1 MLPHGTV
8 PPTSRATEAP
18 GEDTWPLVKI
28 NPGRSV
34 SQEPTLMG
42 KPDTSWG
49 MPTGQ
54 NRQKP
59 TLHGEAV
66 TPGQGRKHYI
76 WGTEQQ
82 HCNYGLANPRGA
94 KPQHCSYGW
103 PNTRGGEKTT
113 TLQLWGPNTWGTKP
127 QHCKYRLP
135 NPRGTKPQLCS
146 YGLPNTCGT
155 KPQHCNYGLPNPRG
169 AKLQHCN
176 YGDPTPGE
184 QNRNVATMDDPTPR
198 EQNHNIATM
207 DDPTP
212 GNKTTTLQLWITQH
226 LGNRTATLQLGMTQH
241 LWNRTA
247 KLQEGGGMTPREPKR
262 TNCCGLFLFQ
272 LPFTK
277 CHHQTSTGY
286 PIRKAS
292 PHSQCPPG
300 QQVSCA
306 CSTQHSRAQ
315 VLQHQMSKAQSL
327 ISQML

>member
-1 MLPHGTV
+1 
-8 PPTSRATEAP
+8 
-18 GEDTWPLVKI
+18 
-28 NPGRSV
+28 
-34 SQEPTLMG
+34 
-42 KPDTSWG
+42 

-82 HCNYGLANPRGA
+82 HCNYGLPNPGGA
-94 KPQHCSYGW
+94 KS
-103 PNTRGGEKTT
+103 
-113 TLQLWGPNTWGTKP
+113 
-127 QHCKYRLP
+127 
-135 NPRGTKPQLCS
+135 
-146 YGLPNTCGT
+146 
-155 KPQHCNYGLPNPRG
+155 
-169 AKLQHCN
+169 QHCN

-184 QNRNVATMDDPTPR
+184 QNRTIAAMDDPTPGQ
-198 EQNHNIATM
+198 QNHNIATM

-212 GNKTTTLQLWITQH
+212 GQQNHNIATMDYPTPGKQNH
-226 LGNRTATLQLGMTQH
+226 NTATMDYPTPGEQNCNT
-241 LWNRTA
+241 TS
-247 KLQEGGGMTPREPKR
+247 GGGMTSRELRR
-262 TNCCGLFLFQ
+262 TNCCGLFLFL

-277 CHHQTSTGY
+277 CHHQTPTGY

-300 QQVSCA
+300 QQVSYA

-315 VLQHQMSKAQSL
+315 VLQHQKSKAQLL

>member
-1 MLPHGTV
+1 
-8 PPTSRATEAP
+8 
-18 GEDTWPLVKI
+18 
-28 NPGRSV
+28 
-34 SQEPTLMG
+34 
-42 KPDTSWG
+42 

-82 HCNYGLANPRGA
+82 L
-94 KPQHCSYGW
+94 KPLSWITQPQKKGKKH
-103 PNTRGGEKTT
+103 TQKTHT
-113 TLQLWGPNTWGTKP
+113 HTHTHKP
-127 QHCKYRLP
+127 TP
-135 NPRGTKPQLCS
+135 
-146 YGLPNTCGT
+146 
-155 KPQHCNYGLPNPRG
+155 
-169 AKLQHCN
+169 QHCN

-184 QNRNVATMDDPTPR
+184 QNRN
-198 EQNHNIATM
+198 IATM

-212 GNKTTTLQLWITQH
+212 GQQNHNIATMDYPTPGKPNH
-226 LGNRTATLQLGMTQH
+226 NTATMDYPTPREQNCNTT
-241 LWNRTA
+241 R
-247 KLQEGGGMTPREPKR
+247 GGGMMSHELRR
-262 TNCCGLFLFQ
+262 TNCCGLFLFL

-277 CHHQTSTGY
+277 CHHQTPTGY

-300 QQVSCA
+300 QQVSYA

-315 VLQHQMSKAQSL
+315 VLQHQKSKAQLL